1 MKVNINELY
10 KNPAQRAAVLQ
21 VKENELEGVNPE
33 FELEITKIRK
43 FAEPELNE
51 EFFKMAFPQAASR
64 TKPGWTSSST
74 RRSRPSCAARATT
87 SSRCSC
93 ATIS

>member
-10 KNPAQRAAVLQ
+10 KNPAQRAACLQ

-51 EFFKMAFPQAASR
+51 EFFKMAFRRAASR

-74 RRSRPSCAARATT
+74 RRSRPSCAERATT
-87 SSRCSC
+87 SSRCRC